1 MKEYHRIGCLLSS
14 RARSFAWP
22 EEDERG
28 VAEKASPLARVAV
41 VSEKKKRIIDKQFT
55 QFPAVSL
62 APSPASTPLLRQ
74 EVVRDLPSAE
84 VSHGEPQHGPQLAHR
99 LRQYLGLRDRDQRS
113 KANANRGKDEPAGY
127 PGEVGRSLPLEV
139 FQGVREPLALV
150 LLDGVRVRAVLIPR
164 ELWGGS

>member
-1 MKEYHRIGCLLSS
+1 MFALVKGSVLRLAGGGRERRG
-14 RARSFAWP
+14 RESFASCAC
-22 EEDERG
+22 G
-28 VAEKASPLARVAV
+28 GGF
-41 VSEKKKRIIDKQFT
+41 EKKKRIIDKQFT

-113 KANANRGKDEPAGY
+113 KANANRGKDEPAGD
-127 PGEVGRSLPLEV
+127 PGEVGGSLPLEV

>member
-1 MKEYHRIGCLLSS
+1 MVVCS
-14 RARSFAWP
+14 RQGLGPSPGRRRTREGRGRKSFAS
-22 EEDERG
+22 G
-28 VAEKASPLARVAV
+28 ACGGGF
-41 VSEKKKRIIDKQFT
+41 EKKKRIIDKQFT